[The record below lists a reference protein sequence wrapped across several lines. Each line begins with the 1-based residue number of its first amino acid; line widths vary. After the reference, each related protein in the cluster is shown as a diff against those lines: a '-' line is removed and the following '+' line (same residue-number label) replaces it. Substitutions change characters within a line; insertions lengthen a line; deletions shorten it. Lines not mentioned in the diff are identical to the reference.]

1 MGRVKLIGEYCKHFR
16 VNVLGLTLR
25 VVCSKT
31 DTNIK
36 TLSAFEMGR
45 SNNMEHIFKYV
56 EVCNNEQ
63 KIMLTTG
70 IAYIMRG
77 FNNGN

>member
-1 MGRVKLIGEYCKHFR
+1 MERVKLVGEYCKHFR
-16 VNVLGLTLR
+16 VNILGVTLR

-31 DTNIK
+31 DTNLK

-45 SNNMEHIFKYV
+45 SNNMEHVFKYID
-56 EVCNNEQ
+56 VCNEEQ

-70 IAYIMRG
+70 LGWIMRG
-77 FNNGN
+77 GKK